1 MIILNKNL
9 PVVVKQKVDDGL
21 LRIKKFIQQIWLKAT
36 FVVLLILVVTQK
48 EFSFQ
53 FTIGS
58 AANAQQSTAALWD
71 GSTLPN
77 DDKKEPA
84 SKQKNNTNI
93 APASTIPVEKKWWES
108 IKEES
113 KDIRSNMNLANE
125 ATAVSSA
132 LTPEQ
137 QKEAAKFSNLGFV
150 LSPNFAK
157 EHGISDKIVQA
168 KKKICLDY
176 IAQYSKTA
184 LEEAKKFN
192 IPASITLAQGL
203 LESNAGKSALAAK
216 EKNHFGIKCRA
227 KCIGCRCANY
237 TDDSKFDMFRIFDSA
252 WESFREH
259 SKLLSNTRYK
269 HLCSLKRT
277 DYKNWANGLQAA
289 GYATDKKY
297 ASKLIRIIEAFD
309 LSKFDR

>member
-1 MIILNKNL
+1 MIVINKNL
-9 PVVVKQKVDDGL
+9 PVVVKRKVNYGL
-21 LRIKKFIQQIWLKAT
+21 LRFKKFVKQIWLKVAFVMLLFLMISQRQFSFHITIGTPASAQSQIAT
-36 FVVLLILVVTQK
+36 FWENSTTNSK
-48 EFSFQ
+48 E
-53 FTIGS
+53 
-58 AANAQQSTAALWD
+58 
-71 GSTLPN
+71 
-77 DDKKEPA
+77 KKEKPTKKE
-84 SKQKNNTNI
+84 SNI
-93 APASTIPVEKKWWES
+93 APASVLPTEKKWWDS

-113 KDIRSNMNLANE
+113 KDIRSNLNLANE

-132 LTPEQ
+132 LTPAQ

-150 LSPNFAK
+150 LNPNFAK
-157 EHGISDKIVQA
+157 EHGISNAIVQA

-176 IAQYSKTA
+176 IAQFSKTA
-184 LEEAKKFN
+184 QEEATLYN

-203 LESNAGKSALAAK
+203 LESNAGKSSLAAK
-216 EKNHFGIKCRA
+216 ENNHFGIKCRA

-269 HLCSLKRT
+269 HLCNLKRT

-297 ASKLIRIIEAFD
+297 ASKLIRIIEV
-309 LSKFDR
+309 LGLEKFDKI

>member
-9 PVVVKQKVDDGL
+9 PVIVKQKVDDGFI
-21 LRIKKFIQQIWLKAT
+21 RIKKFIQQIWLKVA
-36 FVVLLILVVTQK
+36 FVLLLILIVTQK

-58 AANAQQSTAALWD
+58 AANAQQSSAAIWD
-71 GSTLPN
+71 SPTLHS
-77 DDKKEPA
+77 DKKEPA
-84 SKQKNNTNI
+84 PKKKNNTNT
-93 APASTIPVEKKWWES
+93 APASATEKKWWES

-125 ATAVSSA
+125 ATAVSAA
-132 LTPEQ
+132 LTPAQ

-184 LEEAKKFN
+184 QDEATKFN

-203 LESNAGKSALAAK
+203 LESNAGKSGLAAK
-216 EKNHFGIKCRA
+216 ENNHFGIKCRA

-259 SKLLSNTRYK
+259 SNLLSNTRYK
-269 HLCSLKRT
+269 HLCNMKRT

-297 ASKLIRIIEAFD
+297 AYKLIRIIEAFD